1 MPIIDMKKVY
11 ILGHRQERTRVFNL
25 LHKMGT
31 VELLDVKSGE
41 GWKEFQDLLEPEQLP
56 DNISQIDSKRSDIR
70 FCLDFFQRHFPIR
83 KSMIEQFT
91 GSRLDLTDE
100 QFNSY
105 IEALEQV
112 EEIYKACR
120 EAEEDLVRIRNEE
133 TQSHN
138 LIEDLQPWVP
148 LDLPLEEVEEGSWT
162 MMDLFIVPVEQYS
175 ALLEDLPET
184 ISEYCLDE
192 VFSDEENVYFFFSAL
207 AEKKQAIDELFRG
220 KAVSRAS
227 FPDVTGTPSDIID
240 SLNKKLEE
248 LAQERSAVLKE
259 VEKLL
264 VHRPMLMA
272 CYDYMDNEHAKH
284 QAMANL
290 AGTDNSFLLEG
301 WAPVPIMD
309 DLETTISENTETAV
323 LTSRE
328 PEPDEDVPVLLHNK
342 GPAEPYEVVTKLYS
356 TPKRNELD
364 PTPFMAPFFFLYFGI
379 CLSDAGYG
387 ILLGLLAFYL
397 YRKLT
402 LGESGRQLLKLLML
416 GGISAF
422 AFGILLGG
430 YFGDLIEL
438 PPLLFNPL
446 EEPMTMLIAALAIGL
461 FQVYFGMGLQ
471 AYRNI
476 KGGKPLDALYDQGFW
491 FIFLNGLI
499 LLVTGINPA
508 GQWMAVVG
516 GAGLVLTQGRS
527 QSSVILKFF
536 SGLLSLYNVTQYL
549 SDVLSYS
556 RLFALGLASVVI
568 GMVVNSVGELAA
580 GSIIGYVVL
589 VIILI
594 GGHFFNMII
603 STLSSY
609 VHTSRLQYLEFFNK
623 FFEGGGRSFQ
633 PLRVKNNYVDIV
645 ESEEN

>member
-1 MPIIDMKKVY
+1 MPIIDLKKIY
-11 ILGHRQERTRVFNL
+11 ILGHRQEREKVFDL
-25 LHKMGT
+25 LHQLGT
-31 VELLDVKSGE
+31 VEMIDVKSGE
-41 GWKEFQDLLEPEQLP
+41 GWREFQDLLEPEQP
-56 DNISQIDSKRSDIR
+56 PEVVSQIDSNRSDIR

-91 GSRLDLTDE
+91 GSRLDLTGE
-100 QFNSY
+100 QFNDY
-105 IEALEQV
+105 IKSLDQV
-112 EEIYKACR
+112 EEIQQACR
-120 EAEEDLVRIRNEE
+120 EAEEKLVHIRNEE
-133 TQSHN
+133 TQSQN
-138 LIEDLQPWVP
+138 LIEDLQPWAA
-148 LDLPLEEVEEGSWT
+148 LDSPLEEVAEGSWA
-162 MMDLFIVPVEQYS
+162 MMDLFIVPADHYLPLQE
-175 ALLEDLPET
+175 ALSEAV
-184 ISEYCLDE
+184 SEYCLDE

-207 AEKKQAIDELFRG
+207 AEEKGAVNELFRD
-220 KAVSRAS
+220 KAVTRAS
-227 FPDVTGTPSDIID
+227 FPDVTGTPTEIID
-240 SLNKKLEE
+240 SLNNRLEE
-248 LAQERSAVLKE
+248 LKQERSAVLGE

-264 VHRPMLMA
+264 AYRPMLMA
-272 CYDYMDNEHAKH
+272 CFDYIDNEYEKH
-284 QAMANL
+284 QAMSNL
-290 AGTDNSFLLEG
+290 AGTENSFLLEG
-301 WAPVPIMD
+301 WAPVPIMG
-309 DLETTISENTETAV
+309 DLETTIAEKTETAV
-323 LTSRE
+323 LTSRD

-356 TPKRNELD
+356 TPKKYELD
-364 PTPFMAPFFFLYFGI
+364 PTPFMAPFFFLFFGI

-430 YFGDLIEL
+430 YFGDLIKL
-438 PPLLFNPL
+438 PPLLFDPL
-446 EEPMTMLIAALAIGL
+446 EEPMTMLIASLAIGL
-461 FQVYFGMGLQ
+461 FQVYFGMALQ

-491 FIFLNGLI
+491 FLFLNGLI
-499 LLVTGINPA
+499 LLVGGFA
-508 GQWMAVVG
+508 AVGQLLAVAG
-516 GAGLVLTQGRS
+516 GAGLVLTQGRHQRS
-527 QSSVILKFF
+527 IVLKFF
-536 SGLLSLYNVTQYL
+536 SGLMSLYNVTQYL

-589 VIILI
+589 VIILA

-633 PLRVKNNYVDIV
+633 PFRVKNNYVDIV
-645 ESEEN
+645 ESEKS

>member
-11 ILGHRQERTRVFNL
+11 ILGHRQERERVFDL
-25 LHKMGT
+25 LHQMGS
-31 VELLDVKSGE
+31 VEMVDVKSGE
-41 GWKEFQDLLEPEQLP
+41 GWKDFQELLDPEQP
-56 DNISQIDSKRSDIR
+56 PEVISQIDSKRSDIR
-70 FCLDFFQRHFPIR
+70 FCLDFFQRHFPVR
-83 KSMIEQFT
+83 KSMLEQFT

-100 QFNSY
+100 QFNDY
-105 IEALEQV
+105 IKSLDRV
-112 EEIYKACR
+112 EEIQQSCR
-120 EAEEDLVRIRNEE
+120 EAEEKLVHIRNEE
-133 TQSHN
+133 TQSKN
-138 LIEDLQPWVP
+138 LIEDLEPWVA
-148 LDLPLEEVEEGSWT
+148 LDSPLEEVVEGSWA
-162 MMDLFIVPVEQYS
+162 MMDLFIIPAEQFAPLQE
-175 ALLEDLPET
+175 ALSET
-184 ISEYCLDE
+184 VSEYCLDE
-192 VFSDEENVYFFFSAL
+192 VFSDEDNVYFFFSAL
-207 AEKKQAIDELFRG
+207 AEEKQAVDELFRN
-220 KAVSRAS
+220 KAVTRAS
-227 FPDVTGTPSDIID
+227 FPDVTGTPSEIID
-240 SLNKKLEE
+240 SLNNRLEE
-248 LAQERSAVLKE
+248 LKQERSAVLGE
-259 VEKLL
+259 VENLL
-264 VHRPMLMA
+264 GYRPMLMA
-272 CYDYMDNEHAKH
+272 CFDYIDNEYTKH
-284 QAMANL
+284 QAVANL
-290 AGTDNSFLLEG
+290 AGTENSFLLEG
-301 WAPVPIMD
+301 WAPVPIME
-309 DLETTISENTETAV
+309 DLEKTIGEKTETAV
-323 LTSRE
+323 LTSRD

-342 GPAEPYEVVTKLYS
+342 GPADPYEVVTKLYS
-356 TPKRNELD
+356 TPKKYELD
-364 PTPFMAPFFFLYFGI
+364 PTPFMAPFFFLFFGI

-422 AFGILLGG
+422 AFGIMLGG
-430 YFGDLIEL
+430 YFGDLIDL
-438 PPLLFNPL
+438 PPLLFDPL
-446 EEPMTMLIAALAIGL
+446 EEPMTMLIASLGIGL

-491 FIFLNGLI
+491 FLFLNGLI
-499 LLVTGINPA
+499 LLVAGFATV
-508 GQWMAVVG
+508 GQWLAVVG
-516 GAGLVLTQGRS
+516 AAGLVLTQGRT
-527 QSSVILKFF
+527 QRSVILKFF

-580 GSIIGYVVL
+580 GTIVGYVVL

-645 ESEEN
+645 ESEKS